1 MKKYI
6 SALSATGLYLLLT
19 QSAFAQGVINGC
31 PSSASGFGKLC
42 AFTFS
47 GNLISALIN
56 ILFIVAIIIALI
68 YLIWGGIK
76 WIMSG
81 GDKAALQQAREH
93 VIAAIIG
100 LVVVF
105 LAYFIVTFVLNLF
118 GLGTGYNWTLP
129 SLTG

>member
-6 SALSATGLYLLLT
+6 SALSATGFYLLFA
-19 QSAFAQGVINGC
+19 QSAFAQGIINAC
-31 PSSASGFGKLC
+31 PGGTSGFSGLC
-42 AFTFS
+42 AFSFS
-47 GNLISALIN
+47 GTLISSIIN

-118 GLGTGYNWTLP
+118 GLGVGYNWTLP